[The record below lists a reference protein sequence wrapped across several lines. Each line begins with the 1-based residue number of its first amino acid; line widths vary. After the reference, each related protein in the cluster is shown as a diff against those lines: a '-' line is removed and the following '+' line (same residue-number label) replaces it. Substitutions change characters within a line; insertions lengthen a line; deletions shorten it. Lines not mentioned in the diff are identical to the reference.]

1 MLRSEKQ
8 EFVATLED
16 VYKDSSSIIITHYH
30 GLSVK
35 KLSELRKSLRSN
47 GSSFKVVKNTL
58 VKIAAQRAGIA
69 DASSL
74 FKGPTAIA
82 YSADPVAA
90 AKQVIEFANSN
101 NNFKIIGGI
110 VDNQLLNESQVK
122 ELAKLPSLNELR
134 GKIIGVLQAPASK
147 IVGVLQAPSVQLI
160 RLLRAYANKS

>member
-16 VYKDSSSIIITHYH
+16 VYKESSSIIITHYH

-35 KLSELRKSLRSN
+35 KLSELRKSLRNN

-58 VKIAAQRAGIA
+58 VRIAAQRAGIA
-69 DASSL
+69 DVSSL

-82 YSADPVAA
+82 YSANPVAA

-122 ELAKLPSLNELR
+122 ELAKLPSLDESR
-134 GKIIGVLQAPASK
+134 GKIIGILQAPASR
-147 IVGVLQAPSVQLI
+147 IVGVLQAPSAQFI

>member
-16 VYKDSSSIIITHYH
+16 VYKESSSIIITHYH

-58 VKIAAQRAGIA
+58 VRIAAQNAGIT
-69 DASSL
+69 DAALL

-82 YSADPVAA
+82 YSANPVAA

-101 NNFKIIGGI
+101 NNLKIIGGI
-110 VDNQLLNESQVK
+110 VDNQLLSESQVK
-122 ELAKLPSLNELR
+122 ELAKLPSLDELR
-134 GKIIGVLQAPASK
+134 GKIIGILQAPASK
-147 IVGVLQAPSVQLI
+147 IVGVLQAPSAQFI